1 VTPKYNFYDFPY
13 PDKNTHTP
21 QWIIP
26 AIIIT
31 LAVLVLVLVSIVAW
45 MLGRR
50 HGGVPAPTAAAANLE
65 QVVMPPQEEA
75 DLESGPSTRSS
86 EEGAGFM
93 ASIALRF
100 FYLSSVIYNF

>member
-1 VTPKYNFYDFPY
+1 VTLKYNFPY
-13 PDKNTHTP
+13 PDKNIHTP

-26 AIIIT
+26 AVIIT

-50 HGGVPAPTAAAANLE
+50 HGGIPAPTAATADLE
-65 QVVMPPQEEA
+65 LVVMPPEEEV
-75 DLESGPSTRSS
+75 DLESGPSSRSS